1 MLFDTVQGDR
11 VPTLGAYRDYGSPPA
26 GTASEAA
33 GRAAWHGQWRG
44 PSSAAQVEARRAPA
58 NKPGTAPPDPR
69 IAPPPPAN
77 QQQQQQAQQPGG
89 AAEDALQMILRLS
102 SGGDGSDLLS
112 AANDST
118 GCELLRFGGAR
129 GAEKFAG
136 ERARFEREPWEAPLS
151 LDAAGREACGVRAGQ
166 PHRLEDAVMQLP
178 FGTHLSKKRAG
189 FLFGLIGEALLQGD
203 SRLAGGICAQAIRWL
218 SLSLTLGQEED
229 AWRVTFVNDP
239 SNIECPKAQ
248 NRPDLL
254 SCNLQDIRQLTSLV
268 GIIKD
273 EESVKLRLMKS
284 SPGGGG
290 QKANDEQKEEGAGRK
305 RRGKR

>member
-1 MLFDTVQGDR
+1 M
-11 VPTLGAYRDYGSPPA
+11 
-26 GTASEAA
+26 
-33 GRAAWHGQWRG
+33 
-44 PSSAAQVEARRAPA
+44 
-58 NKPGTAPPDPR
+58 
-69 IAPPPPAN
+69 
-77 QQQQQQAQQPGG
+77 
-89 AAEDALQMILRLS
+89 
-102 SGGDGSDLLS
+102 
-112 AANDST
+112 
-118 GCELLRFGGAR
+118 RFGGAR

-136 ERARFEREPWEAPLS
+136 ERARFEREPWEALLS
-151 LDAAGREACGVRAGQ
+151 LDAAGREACGVRACQ

-203 SRLAGGICAQAIRWL
+203 FRLAGGICAQAIRWL

-229 AWRVTFVNDP
+229 AWRVTFVNDA

-254 SCNLQDIRQLTSLV
+254 SCNLQDIRQPTSLV

-273 EESVKLRLMKS
+273 EESVKLRLLKS